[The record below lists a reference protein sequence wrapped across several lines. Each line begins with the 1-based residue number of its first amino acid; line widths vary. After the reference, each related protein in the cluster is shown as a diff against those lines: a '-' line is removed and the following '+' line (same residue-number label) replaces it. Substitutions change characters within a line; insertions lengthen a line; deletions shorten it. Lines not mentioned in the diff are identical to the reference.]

1 MTYQQPTG
9 KSLQTSRL
17 RMYFQG
23 IRPQYIPIA
32 YKLAF
37 VLIVLI
43 STGMVSLGL
52 TIITNQTRLLRNQ
65 INSFGQASASMLGE
79 SSKELI
85 LSDDL
90 LGLMVVIKN
99 FGTKGNILGAAVYSE
114 KGERLTD
121 SGITP
126 AQDISLLYEKS
137 ILIGDKTYSFEWDV
151 VGDDTGT
158 GAISFFS
165 PIFFNNVLTG
175 HALVTFSKE
184 TMGQAVQDTVRTITI
199 STIIMILVSVVI
211 AFVTGKRL
219 SRPIN
224 DLMDASVAIGKGEYH
239 HQIRERRNDE
249 IGFLTEAFNK
259 MATDLLEKEQVEN
272 AFSRFVSSS
281 VAKQILS
288 NLNHIQLGG
297 KHVEGTVLFADIVG
311 FTSFSENHPASEVAS
326 LLNEYFTYISAVSS
340 LYQGTIDKYMGDC
353 AMVIFG
359 IPEADHDHKFHALT
373 CAVMIQKLVVR
384 LNKVRME
391 QGKASIHFRIGVN
404 SGTMLAGNMGSVD
417 RMQYTVVGDTVNLA
431 SRLHT
436 VATKDQIVITDL
448 LYHEENIRGRIVAE
462 KYKSLKLRGIS
473 GEVSTYLVQD
483 LAVNFQAEINSQVD
497 AILQQIPASS
507 AV

>member
-1 MTYQQPTG
+1 MTSQRTIPA
-9 KSLQTSRL
+9 QTSFVSRL
-17 RMYFQG
+17 WQSLKG
-23 IRPQYIPIA
+23 LRPSYVPIA

-37 VLIVLI
+37 VLTILI
-43 STGMVSLGL
+43 STGMISLGL
-52 TIITNQTRLLRNQ
+52 TIVTNQTRLLRNQ
-65 INSFGQASASMLGE
+65 INSFGQASASQLGE
-79 SSKELI
+79 SAKELI

-90 LGLMVVIKN
+90 LGLMVVIRN
-99 FGTKGNILGAAVYSE
+99 FGNKGNILGAAVYSE
-114 KGERLTD
+114 KGERLTA
-121 SGITP
+121 SGAIP
-126 AQDISLLYEKS
+126 DQDISKLFADS
-137 ILIGDKTYSFEWDV
+137 TLIGENTYSYEWNEEGESGID
-151 VGDDTGT
+151 
-158 GAISFFS
+158 AISFFS
-165 PIFFNNVLTG
+165 PILFNDVLTG
-175 HALVTFSKE
+175 YALVTFGKE
-184 TMGQAVQDTVRTITI
+184 TMGQALRDTVRTITI
-199 STIIMILVSVVI
+199 STVIMILVSVVI

-224 DLMDASVAIGKGEYH
+224 ELMDASVAIGKGDYR
-239 HQIRERRNDE
+239 HQIQERRNDE

-272 AFSRFVSSS
+272 AFSRFVSNS

-311 FTSFSENHPASEVAS
+311 FTSFSEKMPASEVAD

-359 IPEADHDHKFHALT
+359 IPDADPDHKFHALI

-384 LNKVRME
+384 LNKKRIE
-391 QGKASIHFRIGVN
+391 QGKPSIHFRIGVN

-436 VATKDQIVITDL
+436 VAAKDQIVITDL
-448 LYHEENIRGRIVAE
+448 LYHDEKLKSRIVAE
-462 KYKSLKLRGIS
+462 KFKSLKLRGIS
-473 GEVSTYLVQD
+473 EEVSTYLVLDVAESWQ
-483 LAVNFQAEINSQVD
+483 LEINRQID
-497 AILQQIPASS
+497 GLIQQIQSS
-507 AV
+507 

>member
-1 MTYQQPTG
+1 MTYQQPTEQ
-9 KSLQTSRL
+9 SPQTSRL
-17 RMYFQG
+17 RNFFQG
-23 IRPQYIPIA
+23 FRPQYIPIA

-37 VLIVLI
+37 VLVVLI
-43 STGMVSLGL
+43 STGMISLGL
-52 TIITNQTRLLRNQ
+52 TIVTNQTRLMRDQ

-79 SSKELI
+79 SSKEII

-90 LGLMVVIKN
+90 LGLMVVVKN

-114 KGERLTD
+114 KGERLTE
-121 SGITP
+121 SGAVP
-126 AQDISLLYEKS
+126 AQDVSLLYANS
-137 ILIGDKTYSFEWDV
+137 TLIGDRTYSYEWNEE
-151 VGDDTGT
+151 GDTGT

-175 HALVTFSKE
+175 HALVTFSKK

-199 STIIMILVSVVI
+199 STVIMVLVSVVI

-224 DLMDASVAIGKGEYH
+224 ELMDASVAIGKGEYH
-239 HQIRERRNDE
+239 HHIPERRNDE

-272 AFSRFVSSS
+272 AFSRFVSVS

-311 FTSFSENHPASEVAS
+311 FTSFSENHPASEVAN

-340 LYQGTIDKYMGDC
+340 LHHVTIDKYMGDC

-373 CAVMIQKLVVR
+373 CAVMIQKLVTR
-384 LNKVRME
+384 LNKVRVE
-391 QGKASIHFRIGVN
+391 QGKPSIHFRIGVN

-417 RMQYTVVGDTVNLA
+417 RMQFTVVGDTVNLA

-448 LYHEENIRGRIVAE
+448 LYNEENIRGRIIAE

-497 AILQQIPASS
+497 EILQQIPVSS
-507 AV
+507 SV